1 MTAKGPYQSTGYGK
15 SSILLT
21 LNPFIIKSGESIR
34 NFHLCFIFKICLVAS
49 EFHQGV
55 YSLDKQL
62 IVCLGSKRTHA
73 DFQPVFLLI

>member
-34 NFHLCFIFKICLVAS
+34 NFHLCCTNF
-49 EFHQGV
+49 
-55 YSLDKQL
+55 SL
-62 IVCLGSKRTHA
+62 R
-73 DFQPVFLLI
+73 